1 MSKDDITKIRRS
13 IESKRIENLQ
23 LLTLYSQAKEKY
35 SYVSSIQRRIINLKR
50 YMQDEI
56 KNNEYEINKLN
67 KKISK
72 TKSKITQFEAPKLK
86 KLMSLNTVK
95 LTALEISYN
104 TATDKLFKVDQ
115 KYAALKE
122 LLQDKDI
129 ESNDLDELINQY
141 QPFIDRF
148 NRINSQLDQIRH
160 WHLSLIDL
168 ESQLAFLQGE
178 TEKIRSKTEFKKIEL
193 NELKTQKH
201 LSNQFLKDCEL
212 DLQDNSS
219 IVDFSST
226 LEENQRVLSEL
237 RSINLQLFQEQTVL
251 AKIKFEL
258 NETSKSFQNE
268 KTVLLKTLSNFDF
281 HNQSLID
288 QFETIESKHKTKIKK
303 KEQLAT
309 QLLQKIKDLQNSI
322 GKARSQDSS
331 LGQYSQTLE
340 EQWEARQFLLD
351 GYQNEMKRLEK
362 NRVILEHKISVIKD
376 LNEWCPLES
385 KVKTTPGI
393 EEFLFLYDVV
403 YTQNRDMSHD
413 LQILIK
419 EMNEVEKENQFLKQ
433 QLAETK

>member
-1 MSKDDITKIRRS
+1 MSKDDITRIRRS

-86 KLMSLNTVK
+86 KVMSLNTVK

-104 TATDKLFKVDQ
+104 TATEKLFKVDQ

-141 QPFIDRF
+141 QPFIDRL